1 MQCHQPLKST
11 MTSHRHHVRAA
22 RACYTQV
29 QQQRCAVMPR
39 VVVISVWNKT
49 SAGNQT

>member
-1 MQCHQPLKST
+1 MQRHELLKST
-11 MTSHRHHVRAA
+11 MTAHRHHHCAA
-22 RACYTQV
+22 DACYTQV